1 MSCKCNS
8 TSWIVQYPISF
19 IVTAFSPS
27 GWSSQVRRITI
38 GCDLSATHRRTSS
51 SSVSPA
57 SHPHPLRTSERR
69 SVLVSDSPQLNF
81 LPCIITHRETYR
93 WWIWTLSLAT
103 SPSVM
108 AEDLP
113 KPIGRLCEV
122 ILILLT
128 SGMGNFY
135 GAAGAHGSVYPH
147 PFPRMQPEPT
157 LEPAIAFRGP

>member
-8 TSWIVQYPISF
+8 TSWIVQYHISF
-19 IVTAFSPS
+19 IVTAFSS
-27 GWSSQVRRITI
+27 SDWSSQVRRITI
-38 GCDLSATHRRTSS
+38 GCDLSATRRRMSS

-57 SHPHPLRTSERR
+57 SHPHPLRMSERR
-69 SVLVSDSPQLNF
+69 SVLVSESPHLNF
-81 LPCIITHRETYR
+81 LPCIITHRETSR

-108 AEDLP
+108 VDYLP

-128 SGMGNFY
+128 PGMGNFD
-135 GAAGAHGSVYPH
+135 GAAVATAKHWS
-147 PFPRMQPEPT
+147 FS
-157 LEPAIAFRGP
+157 